1 KVVEVRRWAVA
12 LSKLKLGEMNMH
24 PQLRSPIAF
33 DPGERRPRS
42 GFTYLL
48 RLWFGLSLPV
58 GRRAYALTGF
68 GLMLGKYAVDASVI
82 HAVSG
87 KFFSPLAYLNPLLSM
102 RANAINPAPDWLMW
116 ALAAWTLP
124 FMWVGASMSVR
135 RAINAGRS
143 AWV

>member
-1 KVVEVRRWAVA
+1 I
-12 LSKLKLGEMNMH
+12 N
-24 PQLRSPIAF
+24 AF
-33 DPGERRPRS
+33 
-42 GFTYLL
+42 T
-48 RLWFGLSLPV
+48 
-58 GRRAYALTGF
+58 
-68 GLMLGKYAVDASVI
+68 
-82 HAVSG
+82 G

-143 AWV
+143 AWVGTFFFIPLFNYVTMVALCFAPTRAKGDWPPSQPEIVAAEKIKSALLGIASGLLLT